1 MAQTP
6 ERSLQRLAIAF
17 GDQGLS
23 NEMITLLL
31 SIAAEMGSSLRA
43 MLIEDDDLKRFASLP
58 FAQEI
63 CRVSLS
69 PKPIDAAAFDRLNQ
83 RRVRGTEN
91 AFAQG
96 ARQRG
101 LEWSYERKQ
110 GRPESILE
118 QAVQSSDILAIMP
131 LPRTVPQ
138 REDFRHALA
147 AAPGLTVAKQVKPI
161 LAVVHDRDHAERILA
176 FAAQLSNRT
185 RQPLS
190 VLAAPSDPNTSDE
203 LLDWLRTQPSVNAR
217 RLYLSKQLT
226 PKSLS
231 QMAHMIGA
239 SSVAIGATKTF
250 TSPSGLKALNYEMDC
265 LTFLVH

>member
-6 ERSLQRLAIAF
+6 EKSLQRLAIAF

-23 NEMITLLL
+23 KEMIALLL
-31 SIAAEMGSSLRA
+31 GMAAEMGTSLRA
-43 MLIEDDDLKRFASLP
+43 MLIEDDDLKRFAALP

-63 CRVSLS
+63 CRVSLA
-69 PKPIDAAAFDRLNQ
+69 PKTIDADAFSRLNQ
-83 RRVRGTEN
+83 RRIRGTES

-101 LEWSYERKQ
+101 LEWSYEHKQ
-110 GRPESILE
+110 GRPETVLE

-131 LPRTVPQ
+131 LPRTLPQ
-138 REDFRHALA
+138 REDFRHAMA
-147 AAPGLTVAKQVKPI
+147 AAPGIQIAETIKPI
-161 LAVVHDRDHAERILA
+161 LAVVQDRDHAERILA
-176 FAAQLSNRT
+176 FATQLSNRT

-190 VLAAPSDPNTSDE
+190 VLAAPSDPNASDE
-203 LLDWLRTQPSVNAR
+203 LLDWLRAQPSVNAR
-217 RLYLSKQLT
+217 RLYLSKKLT

-231 QMAHMIGA
+231 QMAQMIGA
-239 SSVAIGATKTF
+239 SSVAIGATDTF
-250 TSPSGLKALNYEMDC
+250 TSPSALKALNYEMDC